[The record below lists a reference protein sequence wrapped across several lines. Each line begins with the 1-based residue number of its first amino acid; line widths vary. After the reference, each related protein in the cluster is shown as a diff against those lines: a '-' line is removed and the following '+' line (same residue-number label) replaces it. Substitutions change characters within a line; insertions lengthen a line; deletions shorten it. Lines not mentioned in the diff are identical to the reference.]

1 MLKQENP
8 TDNKPKVPEEEE
20 INWRD
25 YEAAPEAVPE
35 ADWRS
40 DRYLQS
46 PAIFLAEEA
55 EMAGEEVVYEL
66 EDNDVPGLSPSK
78 RKMQLTYF
86 ETSMV
91 ATGDSEQEAMNNVA
105 LDMLKVIPASYIW
118 TINKIFCHRNRV
130 PG

>member
-1 MLKQENP
+1 MFKQENP
-8 TDNKPKVPEEEE
+8 TDNKPKVPEAEE

-105 LDMLKVIPASYIW
+105 LDMLKVIQASHIW

>member
-1 MLKQENP
+1 MFKQENP
-8 TDNKPKVPEEEE
+8 TDNKPKVPEAEE

-35 ADWRS
+35 ADWSS

-86 ETSMV
+86 ETSIV

-105 LDMLKVIPASYIW
+105 LDMLKVIPASYI
-118 TINKIFCHRNRV
+118 
-130 PG
+130 